1 LRVALLE
8 TKIVPGG
15 RAVREISDF
24 FAYSAIL
31 LATYAELVMW
41 ALPNFLVPRT
51 ADDRVSEIRDARA
64 NTASAV
70 FVADRRFW
78 QQLQSLRE
86 LKSFLLSEGVVFTDA
101 DLDAIQ
107 LGELDRLAFSPR
119 GRIPS
124 IDEWREIDKKMNA
137 LGKYLNYPLRRKRT
151 LLRLRPYFRTFPL
164 IFLSV
169 AIIALF
175 ADSCTRYLLDKQGNL
190 NFVGTILD
198 FAANLA
204 WILALGGLG
213 TCGYLGTSLMAESRR
228 VATLPASPSPT
239 TSISPATSTSPAIS
253 TPDHSTSPQSSAHLI
268 TSTIAEIDLT
278 DANLI
283 VTRIVVGL
291 LFSFMLGYPV
301 YQLSE
306 QHPLHTLILGKG
318 SDQNLIKIVGEILLP
333 FILGF
338 STTLVLGIM
347 ERFVTAAGSLFGIT
361 TPR

>member
-1 LRVALLE
+1 M
-8 TKIVPGG
+8 
-15 RAVREISDF
+15 RAVLNLF
-24 FAYSAIL
+24 
-31 LATYAELVMW
+31 
-41 ALPNFLVPRT
+41 VPRI
-51 ADDRVSEIRDARA
+51 ADDRFSETRDPKAIAPRALFVS
-64 NTASAV
+64 
-70 FVADRRFW
+70 DRRFW

-86 LKSFLLSEGVVFTDA
+86 LKSFLLSEGVVFQDA

-107 LGELDRLAFSPR
+107 LGELDSLAFSLL
-119 GRIPS
+119 GRTPS
-124 IDEWREIDKKMNA
+124 TDEWRAIDKKMNA
-137 LGKYLNYPLRRKRT
+137 LGKYLDYPLRRKRT
-151 LLRLRPYFRTFPL
+151 FLRLRPYFRTFPL
-164 IFLSV
+164 IFLSL

-175 ADSCTRYLLDKQGNL
+175 GDSWSRYLIDEKGDFTFL
-190 NFVGTILD
+190 GTTLD
-198 FAANLA
+198 FAANLT

-228 VATLPASPSPT
+228 A
-239 TSISPATSTSPAIS
+239 ATSATGAPPAALSSPAIS
-253 TPDHSTSPQSSAHLI
+253 DNSAGTPPSVHLI
-268 TSTIAEIDLT
+268 SSTISEIDLT

-301 YQLSE
+301 YQLSG
-306 QHPLHTLILGKG
+306 QHPLQTLILGKG
-318 SDQNLIKIVGEILLP
+318 NDQNLLKIVGQILLP